1 MDIVWYGHACFRLSD
16 RGVVIV
22 TDPPSDDL
30 GYERPRI
37 RADVVTISHD
47 HPGHNN
53 RIGFR
58 GGPKFF
64 DGPGEYEVKDVFVT
78 GITTYH
84 DGRSGSVRG
93 RNTVF
98 LFDFDGTTVCHLGD
112 LGHVPTQDQIEALSD
127 VDVLL
132 VPVGGVHTLDASKA
146 VEVISLIEP
155 RLVIPMHYRTPVEKA
170 RLETLDKFLKE
181 MGLAPMP
188 LESELKVVKS
198 GLPQETQV
206 VLLDYYRPSAAGEAS
221 SPSAGNK

>member
-1 MDIVWYGHACFRLSD
+1 MDITWYGHACFRLSE
-16 RGVVIV
+16 RGVVII

-64 DGPGEYEVKDVFVT
+64 DGPGEYEVKGVFIT
-78 GITTYH
+78 GIATYH
-84 DGRSGSVRG
+84 DARGGSVRG
-93 RNTVF
+93 HNTIF
-98 LFDFDGTTVCHLGD
+98 LFDLDGLTVCHLGD

-132 VPVGGVHTLDASKA
+132 IPVGGLHTIDASKA
-146 VEVISLIEP
+146 TEVISLIEP
-155 RLVIPMHYRTPVEKA
+155 RLVIPMHYRTPLEKA
-170 RLETLDKFLKE
+170 KLDTVDKFFKE
-181 MGLAPMP
+181 MGLAPMSP
-188 LESELKVVKS
+188 VPDLKVIKS
-198 GLPQETQV
+198 ALPEETQV
-206 VLLDYYRPSAAGEAS
+206 VLLDFYRSE
-221 SPSAGNK
+221 